1 MQGLDCCKSVSEK
14 HCKINTIKTMSNFK
28 GKKVLITGGA
38 SGIGLLMGRMALGK
52 VAEALRIQDMNRL
65 AMREVADNFDKEG
78 YKADYQFVDV
88 SDKVSVAEAVA
99 LCRANSFVPDILIL
113 NAGVVFGGYFHENSF
128 FEIEKHWE

>member
-1 MQGLDCCKSVSEK
+1 
-14 HCKINTIKTMSNFK
+14 
-28 GKKVLITGGA
+28 
-38 SGIGLLMGRMALGK
+38 
-52 VAEALRIQDMNRL
+52 MNRL